1 MATKRQEIQERQEQ
15 QQNASVPSSHQKN
28 SITQQTST
36 SNGNGQQRAPS
47 RMAKGLG
54 WFSIGLGLAELLA
67 PRSVAKISGL
77 PGKHTSVI
85 RLFGLREIAAGVSIF
100 MQPQSSAPVWSRVAG
115 DGLDIA
121 CLAGAFAV
129 PEAKKGRLAFA
140 TASVVGVTALDI
152 LTAQQ
157 LSTNGHHAIHVDRT
171 LVINRSREDLYDFW
185 RDFQN
190 LSKFMKHVKSVEV
203 LDARRSHWVVT
214 APAGSTVEWDAEITD
229 DQPNSRIAWRSLE
242 NADVDNN
249 GFIEFQ
255 RAPGDR
261 GTLVRVHIEYQPTG
275 GKLGALFAKL
285 FGEEPGQQIN
295 ADLRRFK
302 QLMETG
308 EITVSDATV
317 KGTGYM
323 QQVPAQ
329 PPEDTAEILDDFELD
344 I

>member
-1 MATKRQEIQERQEQ
+1 
-15 QQNASVPSSHQKN
+15 
-28 SITQQTST
+28 
-36 SNGNGQQRAPS
+36 
-47 RMAKGLG
+47 MAKGLG
-54 WFSIGLGLAELLA
+54 FFSIGLGLAELLA
-67 PRSVAKISGL
+67 PRGVAKLAGL
-77 PGKHTSVI
+77 PGKHTAAI
-85 RLFGLREIAAGVSIF
+85 RLFGLREIASGVSIF
-100 MQPQSSAPVWSRVAG
+100 MQPQSSVPVWSRVAG

-121 CLAGAFAV
+121 CLGAAFAL

-140 TASVVGVTALDI
+140 TASVLGVTALDV

-157 LSTNGHHAIHVDRT
+157 LSTDGQQGVHVDRT

-190 LSKFMKHVKSVEV
+190 LSKFMKHVQSVEV
-203 LDARRSHWVVT
+203 LDERRSHWVVT
-214 APAGSTVEWDAEITD
+214 APAGTTVEWDAEITD

-249 GFIEFQ
+249 GFIEFR

-261 GTLVRVHIEYQPTG
+261 GTLVRVHIEYQPLG
-275 GKLGALFAKL
+275 GQLGATFAKL

-295 ADLRRFK
+295 TDLRRFK

-308 EITVSDATV
+308 EIAVSDATV
-317 KGTGYM
+317 QGTGYM

-329 PPEDTAEILDDFELD
+329 PPEDTAQILDEFTLD